1 MRAVFSNLSLKT
13 KFLLMMVSLFSL
25 LVVCLFILYAMAE
38 QELIEEVRHQTEE
51 LSTAIQLSVEE
62 ISKSDEAVDIEK
74 IKGVTSFKQKGIK
87 ELSVIDS
94 SRDVIASSN
103 ASLIGKKLK
112 LKGESFKTIGN
123 VTEYTSTSDGQKRFD
138 ILLPV
143 VVDRELLGYVHIAT
157 GFDDFADLARSN
169 HLRRLTATIIIFA
182 IGILLTLYF
191 AKTYTEPIQEIADAA
206 RKVAAGDLTMQLKV
220 RGRDEIG
227 ALTRNFNDMVRRLGE
242 NNALQEKLKEAEH
255 MSKIG
260 TLASGIA
267 HEVRNPL
274 NFINLSID
282 HLRVAYGPQDA
293 AKREA
298 FLASIAGIK
307 SEIDR
312 LNGMVSNFLD
322 YGRQLTLNLKRIDLR
337 PIIAETLVIVSDSA
351 SAQNVSIETI
361 HNGQAVEVQA
371 DYRHLKTCFL
381 NIFLNAI
388 QAMPG
393 GGQLTV
399 SAVVNNGTACVMV
412 SDTGCGIA
420 PENLPKIFEPYFTT
434 KDIGIG
440 LGLALT
446 RRIIEEHGG
455 SLTIE
460 SEQGRGTDA
469 SIKLPAARQ

>member
-74 IKGVTSFKQKGIK
+74 IKGITSFKKKGIK

-94 SRDVIASSN
+94 ARDVIASSN

-157 GFDDFADLARSN
+157 EFDDFADLARNN

-182 IGILLTLYF
+182 IGVLLTLYF
-191 AKTYTEPIQEIADAA
+191 AKTYTGPIQEIADAA

-220 RGRDEIG
+220 RGSDEIG
-227 ALTRNFNDMVRRLGE
+227 ALTRNFNDMVRRLSD

-260 TLASGIA
+260 VLASGIA

-282 HLRVAYGPQDA
+282 HLRVAYSPLTA
-293 AKREA
+293 AKKEA
-298 FLASIAGIK
+298 FDASIAGIK

-337 PIIAETLVIVSDSA
+337 PIIAETLVLVSDSA
-351 SAQNVSIETI
+351 SSQNVSIETI
-361 HNGQAVEVQA
+361 QSDEAVEVQA
-371 DYRHLKTCFL
+371 DYRHLKTCLL

-399 SAVVNNGTACVMV
+399 GAALNNGTACVMV